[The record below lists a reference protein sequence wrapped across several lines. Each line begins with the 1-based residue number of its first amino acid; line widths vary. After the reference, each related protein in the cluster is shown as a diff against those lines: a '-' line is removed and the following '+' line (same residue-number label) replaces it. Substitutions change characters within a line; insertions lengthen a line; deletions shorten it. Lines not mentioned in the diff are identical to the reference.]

1 MTKRNSNRISKEKTV
16 KSIIILNQLSIFQE
30 YHIINHQ
37 LTVNIFCLIPIPISD
52 NCNCDNFTL
61 KNKNV
66 YYAIFDAEI
75 FCQIPSIHSLL
86 DLSNYPCAYC
96 VFYVRC
102 IAAAIEVTLLKYI
115 SWVHSS

>member
-1 MTKRNSNRISKEKTV
+1 M
-16 KSIIILNQLSIFQE
+16 LNT
-30 YHIINHQ
+30 N
-37 LTVNIFCLIPIPISD
+37 TISD

-115 SWVHSS
+115 SWVHSSQDEREIKAWIENSVYRMIRSCPHFSFSEFHNFVQ